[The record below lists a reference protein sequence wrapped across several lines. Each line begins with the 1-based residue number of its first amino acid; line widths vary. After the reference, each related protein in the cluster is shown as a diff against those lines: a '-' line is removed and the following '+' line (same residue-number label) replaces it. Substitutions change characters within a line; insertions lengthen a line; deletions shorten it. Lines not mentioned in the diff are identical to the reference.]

1 MNIRPIVRTRFSTDD
16 YAAALRAADPTLSRE
31 AAGVLWAQYA
41 LETGRGDS
49 CFGFNLGNV
58 KVTRLQAEAG
68 VPFFML
74 PNTWEIEHGR
84 RVVYQPPHEQT
95 WFRAFDSL
103 ADAMT
108 HHLGFLARRYGT
120 AWQYARSGDPTAF
133 ALALKRGGYYTGSE
147 VVYAGSLRHLQAE
160 FLREAEWPEP
170 EAVDPNEVTITGP
183 AHGTSVVDWALEQRE
198 ADRKAKLDADLCA
211 LGMVDF
217 LGMSR
222 REEAA

>member
-1 MNIRPIVRTRFSTDD
+1 MRHVPLVWTRITTDD
-16 YAAALRAADPTLSRE
+16 LCRSIREADASITRS
-31 AAGVLWAQYA
+31 AAGVIWVQWA
-41 LETGRGDS
+41 LETGRGRA
-49 CFGFNLGNV
+49 CANFNLGNT
-58 KVTRLQAEAG
+58 KVTRSQAEAG

-120 AWQYARSGDPTAF
+120 AWQYAREGDPTAF
-133 ALALKRGGYYTGSE
+133 ALALKKGGYYTGSE

-160 FLREAEWPEP
+160 FLRTADWP
-170 EAVDPNEVTITGP
+170 EAVDPNEVTIAGP

-198 ADRKAKLDADLCA
+198 ADRRAKLDAELCA
-211 LGMVDF
+211 LGIVEF
-217 LGMSR
+217 CGASR
-222 REEAA
+222 YDEAA